1 MDPFEALGLPRSWRL
16 PAEQIRAAQRRVC
29 AASHPDRFQDAAARA
44 DAQTRVARANQ
55 AAASLLEPL
64 GCAEALLGVLAPSRA
79 PRILAPIPP
88 SWPR

>member
-44 DAQTRVARANQ
+44 DA
-55 AAASLLEPL
+55 PL
-64 GCAEALLGVLAPSRA
+64 VDGRPFHQSACLGGAEGGTALV
-79 PRILAPIPP
+79 
-88 SWPR
+88 